1 MSHPFHPPLDIS
13 LKGKVI
19 VLTGGAIGIGAALVR
34 LCHSAG
40 AHVFFGDVLD
50 SPGEALAQELH
61 FNDAHLHFIHC
72 DVTSYA
78 DNLMLF
84 EKAFETCGRVDHAF
98 SNAGIGEQE
107 NLIDPHLTLESV
119 RKEPKKSVS
128 VLDVNLKGP
137 LYFARIASVYLRQKA
152 SGDGEAPVDKSLTF
166 TSSVAGFREDPGLY
180 AYVTS
185 KHGVMGLMRSLR
197 SDLSKT
203 RPYPIRTNTVCPWMT
218 LTRMVAGVE
227 GLWDAAGLPS
237 NTPEAVAKIMLGVI
251 TDPTLTGEA
260 VYVEGGRGWKLEEGK
275 IRLRPQ
281 WLGERQTKDLDTGT
295 EVLGSGEGWIA
306 EQA

>member
-1 MSHPFHPPLDIS
+1 MSHHFHPPDNIS
-13 LKGKVI
+13 LKGKVV

-34 LCHSAG
+34 LCHTAG

-50 SPGEALAQELH
+50 SPGEALAQELQS
-61 FNDAHLHFIHC
+61 DVAQVHFIHC

-78 DNLMLF
+78 DNLKLF
-84 EKAFETCGRVDHAF
+84 EKAFETCQRVDHAF

-107 NLIDPHLTLESV
+107 NLIDPQLTLESV
-119 RKEPKKSVS
+119 REEPKKSVQ

-137 LYFARIASVYLRQKA
+137 LYFARIAS
-152 SGDGEAPVDKSLTF
+152 
-166 TSSVAGFREDPGLY
+166 
-180 AYVTS
+180 
-185 KHGVMGLMRSLR
+185 HGVMGLMRSLR
-197 SDLSKT
+197 SDLGKYK
-203 RPYPIRTNTVCPWMT
+203 PYPIRTNTICPWMT

-237 NTPEAVAKIMLGVI
+237 NTPEAVAQIMLGVI
-251 TDPTLTGEA
+251 ADPALTGEA
-260 VYVEGGRGWKLEEGK
+260 IYVEGGRGWKLEEGK

-306 EQA
+306 EQV